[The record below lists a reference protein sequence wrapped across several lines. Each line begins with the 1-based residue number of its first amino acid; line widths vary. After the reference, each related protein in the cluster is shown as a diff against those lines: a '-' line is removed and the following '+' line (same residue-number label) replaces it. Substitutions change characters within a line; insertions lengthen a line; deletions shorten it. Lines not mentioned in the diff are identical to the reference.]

1 MRSLAVGVA
10 ALALAGSAAA
20 ALPRSG
26 VFLPGRSLGGVY
38 LGESASAVRAALGAH
53 GVCIGCATPT
63 WYFNYKP
70 FDQRGLAVELTGR
83 RVTAVYTLWQ
93 PTGWH
98 AAKGLR
104 LGVVDAQLTTSVG
117 PARLGRVPELRRTRC
132 RRPPRSLGLLRRAGK
147 ALGLWTAART
157 RRTRAGDRARR
168 RAGGRA
174 AFARHRTPHPG
185 IDVAHARRLGRG
197 IGLREGGVLP
207 ARRSVQVPRRVQQDR
222 VADRGRARARRRRVL
237 VGQSRA
243 GRRARCA
250 PARHP
255 RDDRDAGR
263 RAGSEAR
270 GDARLRGR
278 DRGYDRF
285 ADNRE
290 EIGARLAQER
300 GPALVKPYDDP
311 LVMAGQGT
319 VALELLARCPT
330 STCS

>member
-117 PARLGRVPELRRTRC
+117 PLVSVVCSSYDARVADGPHA
-132 RRPPRSLGLLRRAGK
+132 RSVYYVAQGKLWGFGLLR
-147 ALGLWTAART
+147 
-157 RRTRAGDRARR
+157 
-168 RAGGRA
+168 
-174 AFARHRTPHPG
+174 
-185 IDVAHARRLGRG
+185 AHA
-197 IGLREGGVLP
+197 
-207 ARRSVQVPRRVQQDR
+207 
-222 VADRGRARARRRRVL
+222 
-237 VGQSRA
+237 
-243 GRRARCA
+243 
-250 PARHP
+250 
-255 RDDRDAGR
+255 
-263 RAGSEAR
+263 
-270 GDARLRGR
+270 
-278 DRGYDRF
+278 
-285 ADNRE
+285 
-290 EIGARLAQER
+290 
-300 GPALVKPYDDP
+300 DP
-311 LVMAGQGT
+311 C
-319 VALELLARCPT
+319 R
-330 STCS
+330 